1 MLGKIIEKSM
11 LTLKQMNI
19 MALVTLQ
26 IMPTTRSVIRVHVFP
41 VNVLRVLHADRVPWS
56 QTAREPW
63 PTSY

>member
-41 VNVLRVLHADRVPWS
+41 VNVLCVLHADRVPWS
-56 QTAREPW
+56 QTVREPW